1 MSSTTTAVSPL
12 QSDDV
17 AAIDDLRDVYRKLKA
32 ELSKIIVGQEQV
44 IEQLC
49 ICLFAR
55 GHALLMGVPGLAK
68 TLLVSRVAETMSLSF
83 SRIQFTPD
91 LMPMDITGTDILQ
104 ETSDRRREF
113 EFVKGPVFANI
124 VLADEINRAP
134 SKTQAAM
141 LEAMQEH
148 RVTVVGRPYPL
159 EPPFFVLATQNPVEQ
174 EGTYPLPEAQLDR
187 FMFLITVDYPSRS
200 EELEIARTTTG
211 GSVPKLDHI
220 LDAATVLKFQ
230 DLVRRVPVPQHIYEF
245 AVDLVRRTRPKT
257 KESPDW
263 LKPLVSWG
271 AGPRAVQY
279 LILGAKARA
288 ALTGSYMA
296 RLEDIIAVAEPVLTH
311 RVLTTFNAE
320 SEGITSNDIVSRL
333 VEELNAEQVG

>member
-1 MSSTTTAVSPL
+1 MSTTTAPQL

-17 AAIDDLRDVYRKLKA
+17 AAIDELRDIYRRLRQ
-32 ELSKIIVGQEQV
+32 ELSKIIVGQESV
-44 IEQLC
+44 IEQLA
-49 ICLFAR
+49 ISLFAR

-68 TLLVSRVAETMSLSF
+68 TLLVSRLAETMSLSF

-104 ETSDRRREF
+104 ESGDGRRHF
-113 EFVKGPVFANI
+113 EFIKGPVFANI

-148 RVTVVGRPYPL
+148 RVTVVGRPYSL
-159 EPPFFVLATQNPVEQ
+159 DPPFFVLATQNPVEQ

-187 FMFLITVDYPSRS
+187 FMFLISVDYPTRA

-211 GSVPKLDHI
+211 GSIPRLDHI
-220 LDAATVLKFQ
+220 IDGQTVQRFQ
-230 DLVRRVPVPQHIYEF
+230 ELVRRVPVPQHIYEF
-245 AVDLVRRTRPKT
+245 AVDLVRRTRPGT

-279 LILGAKARA
+279 LILGAKSRA

-296 RLEDIIAVAEPVLTH
+296 RLEDLLAVAEPVLTH
-311 RVLTTFNAE
+311 RVLTTFAAE
-320 SEGITSNDIVSRL
+320 SEGINSKEVVRRL
-333 VEELNAEQVG
+333 VEELNREQVR

>member
-1 MSSTTTAVSPL
+1 MSSTTTAPAL

-17 AAIDDLRDVYRKLKA
+17 AAIDELRDVYRRLKS
-32 ELSKIIVGQEQV
+32 ELSKIIVGQDQV
-44 IEQLC
+44 IEQLA
-49 ICLFAR
+49 ICLFGR

-68 TLLVSRVAETMSLSF
+68 TLLVSRIAETMSLSF

-134 SKTQAAM
+134 AKTQAAM

-187 FMFLITVDYPSRS
+187 FMFLINVDYPSRA

-211 GSVPKLDHI
+211 GTVPRLDHI
-220 LDAATVLKFQ
+220 VDAASVLKFQ
-230 DLVRRVPVPQHIYEF
+230 ELVRRVPVPQHIYEF
-245 AVDLVRRTRPKT
+245 AVDLVRRTRPKLA
-257 KESPDW
+257 ESPEW

-279 LILGAKARA
+279 MILGAKSRA
-288 ALTGSYMA
+288 ALTGSYMV
-296 RLEDIIAVAEPVLTH
+296 RLEDIMAVAEPVLTH

-320 SEGITSNDIVSRL
+320 SEGITSNDIIDRL
-333 VEELNAEQVG
+333 VKELNDEQVR